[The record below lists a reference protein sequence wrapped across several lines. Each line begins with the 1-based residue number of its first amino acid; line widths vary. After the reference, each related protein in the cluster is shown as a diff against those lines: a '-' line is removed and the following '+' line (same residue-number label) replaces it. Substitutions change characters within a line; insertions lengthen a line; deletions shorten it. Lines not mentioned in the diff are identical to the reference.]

1 VVGEGVV
8 SRVDSDSVGIGRT
21 PVADSSEVA
30 ALSVGE
36 GVSVALVTADSTVPE
51 PVVDASEAEEPV
63 EVIEEASESDALE
76 VADDSPVAVDW
87 TADVTS
93 PDPTAVDSVLS
104 DVGIGTT
111 GMMVLPLE
119 VVVGSLE
126 LPEAMVDG
134 SSVGY
139 SVVCSTAVGT
149 SPVVDDAEAEDAEL
163 PVPTALEDT
172 VVETGTGTAVVP
184 LLPVDVLRL

>member
-1 VVGEGVV
+1 MVGEGVV

-139 SVVCSTAVGT
+139 SVVCSTVVGT

-184 LLPVDVLRL
+184 SLPVDVLRL